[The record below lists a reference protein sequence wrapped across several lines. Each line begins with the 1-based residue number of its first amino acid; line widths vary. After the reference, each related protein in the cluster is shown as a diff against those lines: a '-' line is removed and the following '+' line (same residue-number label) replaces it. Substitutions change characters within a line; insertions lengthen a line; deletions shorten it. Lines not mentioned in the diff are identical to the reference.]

1 MIPIAKDNN
10 DKYII
15 QEFKNKNFLP
25 LLNSEISEIEIN
37 LRDHS
42 GTLLSFVS
50 KDDVIINLEF
60 SNVE

>member
-1 MIPIAKDNN
+1 MIPLSNNN

-42 GTLLSFVS
+42 GALPSFVS